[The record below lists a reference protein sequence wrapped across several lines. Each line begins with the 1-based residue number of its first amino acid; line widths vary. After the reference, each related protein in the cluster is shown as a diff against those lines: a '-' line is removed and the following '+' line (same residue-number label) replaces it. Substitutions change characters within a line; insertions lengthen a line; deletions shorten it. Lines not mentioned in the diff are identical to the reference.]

1 MKTVAILIYAE
12 ALESTVTECRRQI
25 DLIPADEYTFE
36 LFVNPDLDEAWRAAG
51 ERDFY
56 IWLHGL
62 VTPVEGAIYSL
73 LDNSSFLGDRALLV
87 GTVQDG
93 EGRIVSGGFS
103 RSRRLMQPDP
113 VIPVACRMFDGLF
126 ALVPQ
131 AVYKRIGVLGGRYR
145 GQLAGFDYCMRARR
159 AGYPS
164 VIAPGIACTC
174 PVRPDPDR
182 TLASD
187 FVLDFRT
194 KGLFSAIWYFLR
206 SAFRRFVI
214 HNLSVY
220 E

>member
-1 MKTVAILIYAE
+1 MKTVALLIYAE
-12 ALESTVTECRRQI
+12 TEESVLEECRRQI
-25 DLIPADEYTFE
+25 AQIPSDEYTFE
-36 LFVNPDLDEAWRAAG
+36 VFVNPDLDEAWRCAG

-103 RSRRLMQPDP
+103 RNRRLMQPDP
-113 VIPVACRMFDGLF
+113 VIPVACKMFDGLF

-131 AVYKRIGVLGGRYR
+131 VVYRRIGVLGGRYR
-145 GQLAGFDYCMRARR
+145 GQLAGFDYAIRARR

-174 PVRPDPDR
+174 PVRPNPDR
-182 TLASD
+182 TLAAE
-187 FVLDFRT
+187 FLLDLRS
-194 KGLFSAIWYFLR
+194 KGLFTAIWYFLR
-206 SAFRRFVI
+206 SAIRRFVI

>member
-1 MKTVAILIYAE
+1 MKTVAILVYAE
-12 ALESTVTECRRQI
+12 STEEVVAECRRQI
-25 DLIPADEYTFE
+25 DLVPPDEYTFE
-36 LFVNPDLDEAWRAAG
+36 IFVDPDLDAAWRAAG

-87 GTVQDG
+87 GTVQDA
-93 EGRIVSGGFS
+93 EGNIVSGGFS
-103 RSRRLMQPDP
+103 RNRRILQPDP
-113 VIPVACRMFDGLF
+113 VIPVACKMFDGLF

-131 AVYKRIGVLGGRYR
+131 VVYRRIGLLGGRYR
-145 GQLAGFDYCMRARR
+145 GQLAGFDYAMRARK

-174 PVRPDPDR
+174 PVRPNPDR
-182 TLASD
+182 TLGAD
-187 FVLDFRT
+187 FLLDFRS
-194 KGLFSAIWYFLR
+194 KGLFTAIWYFLR

-214 HNLSVY
+214 HNLSIY